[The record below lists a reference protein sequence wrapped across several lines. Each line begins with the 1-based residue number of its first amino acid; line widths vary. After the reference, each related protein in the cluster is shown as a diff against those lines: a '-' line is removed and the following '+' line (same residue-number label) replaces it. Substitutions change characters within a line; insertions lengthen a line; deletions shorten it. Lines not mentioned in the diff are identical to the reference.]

1 MDSYYII
8 VGLGNPGNKYDG
20 TRHNVGFKVIDELA
34 DRYKIDRPVHF
45 GKSMIGK
52 GVIGGQ
58 KVILVKPLTY
68 MNLSGEAVRE
78 ICSFYKVDHHDHLL
92 VISDDVDLPVGHLRI
107 RKKGSAG
114 GHNGLK
120 NIIQHMGDDEFTRI
134 RIGVGGKPAPGADL
148 ANHVLGHF
156 AGEDKAKNNTLS
168 EPAACFT
175 LDECLIACHRDCMK
189 ELAFDDTVCDGW
201 HLYGADLCLQAGLK
215 PDLKVMVIPMDYV
228 WHKSNGNAD
237 KSYRDTQDKLAKK
250 YKGKYKIINT
260 TNGFQY
266 TGAFKRTL
274 MNIYRKIRYR
284 F

>member
-1 MDSYYII
+1 M
-8 VGLGNPGNKYDG
+8 K
-20 TRHNVGFKVIDELA
+20 
-34 DRYKIDRPVHF
+34 KISLITVYNN
-45 GKSMIGK
+45 
-52 GVIGGQ
+52 
-58 KVILVKPLTY
+58 KPLLDEMLASAKLQKNVDIDYVMIDNRNNTFSSAASALNY
-68 MNLSGEAVRE
+68 GTSKAQGEVLVFLHQDIEFLSEKALE
-78 ICSFYKVDHHDHLL
+78 TIYDFAAEHKN
-92 VISDDVDLPVGHLRI
+92 VIFGAAGVKRRNSQSD
-107 RKKGSAG
+107 KGDILSS
-114 GHNGLK
+114 
-120 NIIQHMGDDEFTRI
+120 I
-134 RIGVGGKPAPGADL
+134 
-148 ANHVLGHF
+148 F
-156 AGEDKAKNNTLS
+156 AGPDKNQYNTLS
-168 EPAACFT
+168 EQTYCFT

>member
-1 MDSYYII
+1 MICRCGRFRAVINNDMKKISLITVY
-8 VGLGNPGNKYDG
+8 NNKMMLEEMLSSAREQRNVDIDYVMIDNTNHLFSNAASALNYG
-20 TRHNVGFKVIDELA
+20 TA
-34 DRYKIDRPVHF
+34 
-45 GKSMIGK
+45 KSMGEVLVYLHQDIEFLSLNALETIYDYALKNKNVVFGAA
-52 GVIGGQ
+52 GV
-58 KVILVKPLTY
+58 KRRNK
-68 MNLSGEAVRE
+68 M
-78 ICSFYKVDHHDHLL
+78 
-92 VISDDVDLPVGHLRI
+92 SDDSQILTSI
-107 RKKGSAG
+107 Y
-114 GHNGLK
+114 
-120 NIIQHMGDDEFTRI
+120 
-134 RIGVGGKPAPGADL
+134 
-148 ANHVLGHF
+148 